1 MVAWSTLAAE
11 VATTEFPEFELL
23 ACFQVFKLTEPLPS
37 PSTARVYL
45 ERLVQA
51 FQVPLGTGGI
61 ECLVDQ
67 FLEHQKLALGLK
79 VAGEPAAMSWQRAV
93 QKTQHDS
100 RRRTTFPCDELGPL
114 LCRFVVSPGS
124 TAGIEQN
131 FSAFKRVLGEHT
143 CASELGEERRLVLH
157 LACCTMPGASE
168 TLLARAR
175 LIWAN
180 SFGAPRA
187 SNTGTLRGFKTAK
200 PDGSTCT
207 SWLRRRRD
215 QVHKSMA
222 TPIVDEAVQAAGSAA
237 WTAKHEAE
245 LNFQKGVRLE
255 HHCAAVQHG
264 VANEESLGP
273 DAAEKIDAYR
283 RSLLKREHNLLQKGA
298 LADKKRTDPVMPKL
312 RGLSVYA
319 DGEASPIL
327 AKTHKKWMLSLQ
339 RFQLKPT
346 QDRTVA
352 SVFAVLNPSEPGDRV
367 KVIAAM
373 VGGFICTP
381 EFLLG
386 ETSSSVGLK
395 LQRALQWPR
404 HIFISDRCYAKHH
417 GFVDM
422 MQHVCAQ
429 QKGCRWT
436 WYMESEGDDRKTLFL
451 ERARK
456 RSKVH
461 LVEMV
466 TLVDKHEQLAG
477 FPNQKLLTKFIVDVH
492 KLDAGHT
499 FLGFCGR

>member
-1 MVAWSTLAAE
+1 MNTGFTNLALTHLRKGKLVPIPGKAPCLVGGRGEAEPSSLITECLGRMVAWSTLAAE

-100 RRRTTFPCDELGPL
+100 RRRTKFPCDELGPL

-131 FSAFKRVLGEHT
+131 FSAFKRVLGEQT

-157 LACCTMPGASE
+157 LACCTMPAASE

-273 DAAEKIDAYR
+273 DAAEK
-283 RSLLKREHNLLQKGA
+283 
-298 LADKKRTDPVMPKL
+298 
-312 RGLSVYA
+312 
-319 DGEASPIL
+319 
-327 AKTHKKWMLSLQ
+327 WML
-339 RFQLKPT
+339 T
-346 QDRTVA
+346 
-352 SVFAVLNPSEPGDRV
+352 
-367 KVIAAM
+367 
-373 VGGFICTP
+373 GGAC
-381 EFLLG
+381 
-386 ETSSSVGLK
+386 
-395 LQRALQWPR
+395 
-404 HIFISDRCYAKHH
+404 
-417 GFVDM
+417 
-422 MQHVCAQ
+422 
-429 QKGCRWT
+429 
-436 WYMESEGDDRKTLFL
+436 
-451 ERARK
+451 
-456 RSKVH
+456 
-461 LVEMV
+461 
-466 TLVDKHEQLAG
+466 
-477 FPNQKLLTKFIVDVH
+477 
-492 KLDAGHT
+492 
-499 FLGFCGR
+499 